1 MTLLRTLLAALSL
14 TLLGTVPAHAAAPDN
29 LDAIARDY
37 VRLTLE
43 LGVRDDGYVDAYYG
57 PAEWKTAAQAHP
69 RTVPQLAATAQVLS
83 RRLEA
88 IRARH
93 GTLLDRRKRFL
104 AAQLLAASTRLRML
118 QGERLSFRDEAIG
131 LYGVDP
137 RLPPLAHYDAI
148 LARLERLVPG
158 DGPLAP
164 RVDAYMERFTI
175 PRDRLDAVMRAAIA
189 ECRRRTLEHIPLPG
203 TEHFTLEFVT
213 GRSWSGYNW
222 YQGSYGSLIQVNM
235 DQPVRMS
242 RAIDLGCHEGYPGHH
257 VYNML
262 LERNLARGRGWIEYM
277 VYPLYSPQSFIA
289 EGSANYGVEL
299 AFPGDERLAFE
310 RRVLYP
316 LAGLSTDGADVYN
329 QLNDAIRDLG
339 LARILIAADFLDGRI
354 DREEAL
360 RRLERYNLMSRS
372 RAEQSLAFIQQY
384 RAYVINYG
392 LGRDMVAARMEWGN
406 AAPAERWARMSR
418 LLSEPV
424 LPRDLQPDLR

>member
-1 MTLLRTLLAALSL
+1 MTWFRSCLAALGL
-14 TLLGTVPAHAAAPDN
+14 TLFMAAPAQATAPDS
-29 LDAIARDY
+29 LDAVARDY
-37 VRLTLE
+37 VRLVLE

-69 RTVPQLAATAQVLS
+69 RTVPQLAATTAVLS
-83 RRLEA
+83 RRLET
-88 IRARH
+88 IRTRPA
-93 GTLLDRRKRFL
+93 TLPDRRKRFL
-104 AAQLLAASTRLRML
+104 AAQLRAASTRLRML

-137 RLPPLAHYDAI
+137 QLPPLARYDDI

-158 DGPLAP
+158 DGPLAQ

-189 ECRRRTLEHIPLPG
+189 ECRRRTVEQIPLPG

-222 YQGSYGSLIQVNM
+222 YQGNYGSLIQVNT
-235 DQPVRMS
+235 DLPVRMS
-242 RAIDLGCHEGYPGHH
+242 RAVDLGCHEGYPGHH

-262 LERNLARGRGWIEYM
+262 LERNLARGRNWVEYM

-289 EGSANYGVEL
+289 EGSANYGIEL
-299 AFPGDERLAFE
+299 AFPGDARLAFE
-310 RRVLYP
+310 QRALYP
-316 LAGLSTDGADVYN
+316 LAGLSTDGSAVYN

-339 LARILIAADFLDGRI
+339 LARIGIAADFLDGRI
-354 DREEAL
+354 DRAEAV
-360 RRLERYNLMSRS
+360 RRLERYNLMSQS

-392 LGRDMVAARMEWGN
+392 LGRDMVAASIERGR
-406 AAPAERWARMSR
+406 ATPAQRWARMRR
-418 LLSEPV
+418 LLSEPT
-424 LPRDLQPDLR
+424 LPSDLR